1 MGKMNMGKFNDI
13 VFAAIFIWHLSTRQ
27 WPTGGTLQTVLDV
40 MLVFCAIL
48 IGFKYYMEH
57 KKGNEKAQTTVKEN
71 KTSKII
77 LSSKKRKRK

>member
-1 MGKMNMGKFNDI
+1 MEKMNMGKFNDI

-27 WPTGGTLQTVLDV
+27 WPTGGTMQTVLDV

-48 IGFKYYMEH
+48 IGFKYYTEH
-57 KKGNEKAQTTVKEN
+57 KKGNEQAQPTVKEN

-77 LSSKKRKRK
+77 LSSKKRRRK